1 MKMLKVNMS
10 RDEIIVETFPKDK
23 ILGGRAL
30 TSYLMTEYGSPTDH
44 ALSEQNCLIVAPG
57 LLAGTSAPQSGRI
70 SLGVKSPLTG
80 GIKES
85 NSGGTVAHLLGRL
98 GIQGIVVEGKAKE
111 WQVMRITADGAELE
125 PAGDIVGMDNYAA
138 CERLRKRYGEEIGIM
153 VTGRAG
159 EMKMAN
165 STVAVTDPEG
175 RPSRQCGRGGPG
187 AVMGAKGLKAIVVD
201 SKGGSLRKPA
211 DDSFKAAIKE
221 ATEAIKNGD
230 ATEMIH
236 KMGSAAFIQLEHDRG
251 SLPSYNHSQGSFD
264 KVENLTAEKMVQL
277 VEARGGTMGHG
288 CMPGCVVCC
297 SPIYHDADG
306 NFLTAAFE
314 YETLGMLGA
323 NLGIDDMD
331 AIARMDRRCDELGFD
346 TIETGSAIGV
356 LHEAGLFEF
365 GDTSRAEAL
374 IEEMGKGTPLG
385 RILGTGVTG
394 TAKAFG
400 IARVPAVKGQ
410 AIPAHSARSSKGWA
424 VTYATTAMGADHTA
438 GIVMDEPLST
448 EGQVERSR
456 GAQIYS
462 AAQDA
467 TGLCLYT
474 FLSPELTVP
483 MINSFYGIN
492 WSVEDYLEMG
502 KEILRQERTF
512 NINAGI
518 GKEADRL
525 PDWLRK
531 YPLPP
536 TNAVFDVAQKE
547 IDGIFNF

>member
-1 MKMLKVNMS
+1 MKILKVNMS
-10 RDEIIVETFPKDK
+10 RHEIVAETFPKDK

-30 TSYLMTEYGSPTDH
+30 TAYLMTEYGSPTDH
-44 ALSEQNCLIVAPG
+44 ALSEQNCFIVAPG
-57 LLAGTSAPQSGRI
+57 LLGGTSAPQSGRI
-70 SLGVKSPLTG
+70 SVGGKSPLTG

-85 NSGGTVAHLLGRL
+85 NSGGTVGHLLARL
-98 GIQGIVVEGKAKE
+98 GIQAIVVDGRAQEL
-111 WQVMRITADGAELE
+111 QVLKITAEGADLE
-125 PAGDIVGMDNYAA
+125 NAGDIVGMNNYAA
-138 CERLRKRYGEEIGIM
+138 CEELRERYGKGIGIM
-153 VTGRAG
+153 IIGRAG
-159 EMKMAN
+159 EMRMPN
-165 STVAVTDPEG
+165 STVAVTDIDG
-175 RPSRQCGRGGPG
+175 RPSRQCGRGGLG

-211 DDSFKAAIKE
+211 DDLFKVATKE

-236 KMGSAAFIQLEHDRG
+236 KFAAAVFVQLEHDRG
-251 SLPSYNHSQGSFD
+251 SLPSYNYSQGSFD
-264 KVENLTAEKMVQL
+264 KVKNITGERMAQL
-277 VEARGGTMGHG
+277 VEARGGTMGHA
-288 CMPGCVVCC
+288 CMPGCVVRC

-306 NFLTAAFE
+306 SFLTAGFE

-323 NLGIDDMD
+323 NLGIDDID

-365 GDTSRAEAL
+365 GDAARAEAL
-374 IEEMGKGTPLG
+374 IEEMGEGTPLG
-385 RILGTGVTG
+385 RILGSGVTA

-410 AIPAHSARSSKGWA
+410 GIPAHSARSSKGWA
-424 VTYATTAMGADHTA
+424 VTYATSPMGADHTA
-438 GIVMDEPLST
+438 GIVSDEPLSAV
-448 EGQVERSR
+448 GQAERSR
-456 GAQIYS
+456 EAQIYQ

-492 WSVEDYLEMG
+492 WNVEDYLEMG
-502 KEILRQERTF
+502 KEVLRKERAF
-512 NINAGI
+512 NVSAGI

-531 YPLPP
+531 EPLPP
-536 TNAVFDVAQKE
+536 TNAVFDVAQEE